1 MRMLRARQFRHG
13 VYKLLTELGSEANF
27 SDEELRQVFD
37 RADTA
42 KSGTLSLGE
51 LKAAFLRADPLLDES
66 AVEEIM
72 NMLDLDAVGSVSFD
86 EFLKIIRWDP

>member
-1 MRMLRARQFRHG
+1 MRAQ
-13 VYKLLTELGSEANF
+13 
-27 SDEELRQVFD
+27 ELRQVFD

-42 KSGTLSLGE
+42 KTGTLSLAE

-72 NMLDLDAVGSVSFD
+72 TMLDLDAVGSVSFG
-86 EFLKIIRWDP
+86 EVGLVLRSAP